1 MVDIIK
7 KFLDA
12 GFGYVLPGKIQ
23 SDRLEREFVIYRCS
37 SGNSY
42 RMRAV
47 VNSWIIC
54 LKIIKKLDG

>member
-23 SDRLEREFVIYRCS
+23 SDRLGREFVIYLVHLVAVIAWEQS
-37 SGNSY
+37 SI
-42 RMRAV
+42 V
-47 VNSWIIC
+47 EVFV
-54 LKIIKKLDG
+54 